1 MDEPSL
7 LELFVRPLATS
18 GIPYFITGGVAT
30 IIYGEPRFTRDID
43 LVIAVHAADAPSFL
57 RLWPAS
63 QFYAPPLESFERECE
78 RPRHGHFNLIHQE
91 TGLVAD
97 CYVAGDDPLH
107 ALAFSRRR
115 VLNVSGLEIQ
125 VAPVEYVIARKL
137 SYFAQAGST
146 RHLEDVVRICRVQG
160 DLIDQGALS
169 EMIRMLDVFEAWQ
182 RAVAMLEAT

>member
-7 LELFVRPLATS
+7 LELFVRPLVTS

-43 LVIAVHAADAPSFL
+43 LVIALQPADAARFL

-63 QFYAPPLESFERECE
+63 QFYAPPRESFERESE
-78 RPRHGHFNLIHQE
+78 RSLHGHFNLVHLE
-91 TGLVAD
+91 SGLVAD

-107 ALAFSRRR
+107 ALAFSHRRALT
-115 VLNVSGLEIQ
+115 VNGLEIQ

-137 SYFAQAGST
+137 SYFAQSGST

-160 DLIDQGALS
+160 ELIDQGALIH
-169 EMIRMLDVFEAWQ
+169 MVHMLDVSDAWQ
-182 RAVAMLEAT
+182 RVTAMLEAT